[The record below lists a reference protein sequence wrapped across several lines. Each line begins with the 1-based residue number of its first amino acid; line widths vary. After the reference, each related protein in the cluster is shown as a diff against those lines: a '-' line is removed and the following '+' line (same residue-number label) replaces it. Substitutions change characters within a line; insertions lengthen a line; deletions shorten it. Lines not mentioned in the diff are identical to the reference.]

1 MRESREY
8 LTKEDYTMMLRR
20 IGLSTRPLSSYQI
33 KKEMEKYGSP
43 ESQTPYVYEMI
54 KNLCPRRKNQSLS
67 LCRLDRIPGNAE
79 DESKLVS
86 LINRYFQLSLGSR
99 INTKFTKTDDDSIII
114 YDRSRDITIKIDRDS
129 HFVYKGTITI
139 VVENK
144 LTTSF
149 PLNYTKE
156 GIPSLDTDTTLRNR
170 KPRLSYLDRYF
181 RPEISFLD
189 IELDKVSK
197 RIIEKKYEKIKV
209 IIRRYEQKN
218 LEHIAP
224 KMDYSLTND
233 IISEIIQMEDDRKRW
248 RYLLNIRGLI
258 LYILGE
264 IRQEK
269 SGKRAHN
276 QRISNVLRNLSV
288 HREDMPFLYYYEV
301 FRQEYEKLVCIE
313 KLPEYYEIEL
323 IKKIAEELRYI
334 VHTADIALLQYWVT
348 RRYSSEIS
356 YYLVAAS
363 LSGLLTLANS
373 LSRSIRDYQMENLL
387 AMRPYLI
394 NHLKDIEA
402 QYDILDY
409 SPLDEDLQVY
419 F

>member
-20 IGLSTRPLSSYQI
+20 IGLSPRPLSSYQI

-114 YDRSRDITIKIDRDS
+114 YDKSRDITIKIDRDS

-170 KPRLSYLDRYF
+170 KPRLSYL
-181 RPEISFLD
+181 
-189 IELDKVSK
+189 
-197 RIIEKKYEKIKV
+197 
-209 IIRRYEQKN
+209 N
-218 LEHIAP
+218 
-224 KMDYSLTND
+224 T
-233 IISEIIQMEDDRKRW
+233 
-248 RYLLNIRGLI
+248 I
-258 LYILGE
+258 L
-264 IRQEK
+264 
-269 SGKRAHN
+269 
-276 QRISNVLRNLSV
+276 
-288 HREDMPFLYYYEV
+288 
-301 FRQEYEKLVCIE
+301 
-313 KLPEYYEIEL
+313 
-323 IKKIAEELRYI
+323 
-334 VHTADIALLQYWVT
+334 
-348 RRYSSEIS
+348 
-356 YYLVAAS
+356 
-363 LSGLLTLANS
+363 
-373 LSRSIRDYQMENLL
+373 
-387 AMRPYLI
+387 
-394 NHLKDIEA
+394 
-402 QYDILDY
+402 
-409 SPLDEDLQVY
+409 
-419 F
+419 